1 MFNMMMFSV
10 ITMYDYT
17 IQAVA
22 ALIINEFIMNSSSS
36 RRCLLRATL
45 SQSPLRPRAAWDLGC
60 ASR

>member
-1 MFNMMMFSV
+1 MFNMMMFNV

-22 ALIINEFIMNSSSS
+22 ALIINESSSS
-36 RRCLLRATL
+36 RRCLLRATPG
-45 SQSPLRPRAAWDLGC
+45 QSPLRPRAAWDLGC